1 MRIVHVLPAWQRC
14 GAVTCVQCLLD
25 QLPSAEFEQHVWSL
39 SSRGSSPHPPAA
51 AGTRTLHRRGP
62 LDVAAAWKLR
72 RAVVQL
78 QPDVVHAWDGTLRF
92 VAWSLR
98 GTRVRIV
105 AALRHWPAQ
114 GDRQAQAVR
123 MLCRGMATLT
133 AVSSRSVLGQLH
145 GLGVPAARLHWVPP
159 LVPGTQA
166 SGATKTPQTD
176 APQRSGGSPPQRP
189 EINSVPAVGEL
200 PDDAR
205 VVLWAGTLRSDQRVE
220 DAIWTADVIQPLV
233 PALQLVLAGEG
244 PHRTAAQRFALCVR
258 RWAHMHFVGECPDLA
273 AWRAASAA
281 YWHPGA
287 DDVASCSLLEALAAG
302 LPVLAADTPAHRELI
317 VAGETGLLFPVGDTH
332 AMARG
337 ALRLLEDAALAA
349 ALGSAARQR
358 AAEQFPLAEA
368 AARWGELYHRA
379 AAWRSDLRAVRR
391 SA

>member
-1 MRIVHVLPAWQRC
+1 MRIVHVLPTWQRC

-25 QLPSAEFEQHVWSL
+25 QLPSSEFEQHVWSL
-39 SSRGSSPHPPAA
+39 SSRGSSPPPPAA
-51 AGTRTLHRRGP
+51 AGTGTLHRRGP

-78 QPDVVHAWDGTLRF
+78 RPDVVHAWDGTLRF

-105 AALRHWPAQ
+105 AALRHWPAR

-123 MLCRGMATLT
+123 MVCSGMAALT
-133 AVSSRSVLGQLH
+133 AVASRSVLGQLH

-159 LVPGTQA
+159 LVPWTEEPSA
-166 SGATKTPQTD
+166 AKAAPTD
-176 APQRSGGSPPQRP
+176 APQRPGGSPPQRP
-189 EINSVPAVGEL
+189 RSSPPRSVEEL

-205 VVLWAGTLRSDQRVE
+205 IVLWSGTLRPDQRVE

-244 PHRTAAQRFALCVR
+244 PHRPAAQRFALCVR
-258 RWAHMHFVGECPDLA
+258 RWAHMHFVGECADLA

-281 YWHPGA
+281 YWHPGT

-317 VAGETGLLFPVGDTH
+317 VPGETGLLFPAGDTH

-337 ALRLLEDAALAA
+337 ALRLLEDPARAA
-349 ALGSAARQR
+349 ALGSAARRR
-358 AAEQFPLAEA
+358 AADQYAVAET
-368 AARWGELYHRA
+368 AARWGEFYHRA
-379 AAWRSDLRAVRR
+379 AAWRSDQRAMPR